1 MIGPRADLGTL
12 LAERAAAL
20 GDREFLT
27 VISRDP
33 APSHR
38 TLSYRE
44 FNAEVNRVARGL
56 AHRGVGNDSFVAL
69 MLPNAL
75 EYLLV
80 SWALKKLGAVEVGI
94 NSEFRGD
101 ALGRIIA
108 MTEPRVL
115 ITANEFADVLGPVLP
130 DIDAL
135 EMVVIIDEKPVAA
148 PAWAGKQILP
158 LAEILSEDES
168 NPEKAVGDDADLCLI
183 IFTSGSTGLSK
194 RCMLSHRWAVR
205 MGECIAEF
213 LELTEHDCLYTF
225 YPLYHAQIWAELLP
239 TLQTGGRAVV
249 SPAFSLSSFW
259 SEAYEH
265 RVTWLCM
272 QGSVSKL
279 VWDLEPRAED
289 RGHDIRIV
297 WAAPCARDPA
307 EFEQR
312 FGFKTLTN
320 VYGSSE
326 VGMLF
331 PVAPGTPG
339 SNVRPTHQAK
349 IVDAH
354 DDEVPPRVVG
364 EIVVRPTE
372 PDVIFKGYF
381 GAPEKT
387 VKAWRNLWFHT
398 GDLGVMDEQGR
409 FRFVERGRSHPQ
421 PRAYGVRH

>member
-148 PAWAGKQILP
+148 PAWAGKQVLP

-194 RCMLSHRWAVR
+194 SCMLSHRWAVR

-225 YPLYHAQIWAELLP
+225 YPLYHAQIWPSFCPRFKPA
-239 TLQTGGRAVV
+239 GGRWCRPPSACRA
-249 SPAFSLSSFW
+249 SGPRLTSTGSHGCAC
-259 SEAYEH
+259 
-265 RVTWLCM
+265 RV
-272 QGSVSKL
+272 
-279 VWDLEPRAED
+279 R
-289 RGHDIRIV
+289 
-297 WAAPCARDPA
+297 
-307 EFEQR
+307 
-312 FGFKTLTN
+312 
-320 VYGSSE
+320 
-326 VGMLF
+326 
-331 PVAPGTPG
+331 
-339 SNVRPTHQAK
+339 
-349 IVDAH
+349 
-354 DDEVPPRVVG
+354 
-364 EIVVRPTE
+364 
-372 PDVIFKGYF
+372 
-381 GAPEKT
+381 
-387 VKAWRNLWFHT
+387 
-398 GDLGVMDEQGR
+398 
-409 FRFVERGRSHPQ
+409 
-421 PRAYGVRH
+421 

>member
-158 LAEILSEDES
+158 LVEILSEDES

-194 RCMLSHRWAVR
+194 RCMLSQSLGGAYGGVYRRISRADRARLPVHLLSAVSR
-205 MGECIAEF
+205 ADLGRASA
-213 LELTEHDCLYTF
+213 
-225 YPLYHAQIWAELLP
+225 HASNRR
-239 TLQTGGRAVV
+239 GGRWCRPPSACRA
-249 SPAFSLSSFW
+249 SGPRLTSTGSHGCAC
-259 SEAYEH
+259 
-265 RVTWLCM
+265 RV
-272 QGSVSKL
+272 
-279 VWDLEPRAED
+279 R
-289 RGHDIRIV
+289 
-297 WAAPCARDPA
+297 
-307 EFEQR
+307 
-312 FGFKTLTN
+312 
-320 VYGSSE
+320 
-326 VGMLF
+326 
-331 PVAPGTPG
+331 
-339 SNVRPTHQAK
+339 
-349 IVDAH
+349 
-354 DDEVPPRVVG
+354 
-364 EIVVRPTE
+364 
-372 PDVIFKGYF
+372 
-381 GAPEKT
+381 
-387 VKAWRNLWFHT
+387 
-398 GDLGVMDEQGR
+398 
-409 FRFVERGRSHPQ
+409 
-421 PRAYGVRH
+421 